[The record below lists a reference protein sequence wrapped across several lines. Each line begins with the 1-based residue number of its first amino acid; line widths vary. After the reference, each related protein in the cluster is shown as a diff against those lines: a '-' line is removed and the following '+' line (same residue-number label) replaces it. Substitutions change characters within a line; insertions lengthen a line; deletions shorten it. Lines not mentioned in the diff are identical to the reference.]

1 MDVDWNFIALC
12 IMLVLCTGM
21 VVGYFA
27 YEMHICS
34 QISQKLTNIEKLIDE
49 RSDSNEM
56 DK

>member
-27 YEMHICS
+27 YEMYLCS
-34 QISQKLTNIEKLIDE
+34 QISQKLTNIEKLVDK
-49 RSDSNEM
+49 RSGSNAM